1 MNYTGNALPA
11 TGVAALPFGM
21 GHLWV
26 TIAALTLIF
35 AGLAL
40 MRLRPRPRM

>member
-11 TGVAALPFGM
+11 TGAAALPFGM
-21 GHLWV
+21 NNMWLAVGA
-26 TIAALTLIF
+26 ITLIF

-40 MRLRPRPRM
+40 MRLRPRPQK